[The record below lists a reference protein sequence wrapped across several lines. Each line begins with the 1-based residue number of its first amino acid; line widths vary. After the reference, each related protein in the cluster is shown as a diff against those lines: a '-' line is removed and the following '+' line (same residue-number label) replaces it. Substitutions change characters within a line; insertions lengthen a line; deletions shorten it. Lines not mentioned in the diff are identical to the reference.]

1 MSTCN
6 IPREFG
12 PEDALAPD
20 APKFGEAWHAQVLAI
35 ADTLVTSGQISATD
49 WAETLGAE
57 RDADESAG
65 RADTEETYYA
75 AALRALERLLDG
87 TAIVASG
94 DLKTRRDTWER
105 AYLATPHGAPVE
117 LAAGEK

>member
-12 PEDALAPD
+12 PDDALAPD

-35 ADTLVTSGQISATD
+35 ADTLVTSGQISATA

-57 RDADESAG
+57 RDADDAAG
-65 RADTEETYYA
+65 RSDTEETYYA
-75 AALRALERLLDG
+75 TALRALERLLDG
-87 TAIVASG
+87 GAIVASG
-94 DLKTRRDTWER
+94 DLKARRDTWER

-117 LAAGEK
+117 LAAGEQ

>member
-35 ADTLVTSGQISATD
+35 ADTLVTSGQISATA

-57 RDADESAG
+57 RDADDAQN
-65 RADTEETYYA
+65 RPDTEETYYA

-87 TAIVASG
+87 AAIVASG

-117 LAAGEK
+117 LAAGDK